1 MNTDTRAR
9 IRAGDPSAFAELF
22 DSHAR
27 SVYNHAFRLTGDWS
41 VAEDVMAATYLEAWR
56 LRQKVDPEG
65 GSLRPW
71 LLGVATNVA
80 RNHCRGNRRYRRAAS
95 AYAAAG
101 AAEAAMPDHASEV
114 AGRLDDRRRIAA
126 TLRALG
132 TLRRTEREVLVL
144 CLWEGLAYTEVAAA
158 LGVPVGTVRSRLSRA
173 RAKLRTG
180 AEEELARDMGQS
192 ARDTRQPARDIRKSV
207 PEIREPAPR
216 TRQTTGDRVN
226 AVRPAQEGIR

>member
-1 MNTDTRAR
+1 MNIDLRTR
-9 IRAGDPSAFAELF
+9 IRAGDPSAYAELF
-22 DSHAR
+22 DSYAR

-41 VAEDVMAATYLEAWR
+41 VAEDVMAATFLEAWR
-56 LRQKVDPEG
+56 LRQKVDPDG

-71 LLGVATNVA
+71 LLGVATNVS
-80 RNHCRGNRRYRRAAS
+80 RNHCRGNRRYRAAAE

-101 AAEAAMPDHASEV
+101 RADAAVPDHASEV
-114 AGRLDDRRRIAA
+114 AGRIDDRRRIAA

-144 CLWEGLAYTEVAAA
+144 CLWEGLAYTDVARA
-158 LGVPVGTVRSRLSRA
+158 LRLPVGTVRSRLSRA

-180 AEEELARDMGQS
+180 AEAELARE
-192 ARDTRQPARDIRKSV
+192 RTEPAPGK
-207 PEIREPAPR
+207 REPARR

>member
-1 MNTDTRAR
+1 MNIDLRAR
-9 IRAGDPSAFAELF
+9 IRDGDPSAFAELF
-22 DSHAR
+22 DSYAR

-41 VAEDVMAATYLEAWR
+41 VAEDVMATTFMEAWR
-56 LRQKVDPEG
+56 LREKVDPEG
-65 GSLRPW
+65 GSVRPG

-80 RNHCRGNRRYRRAAS
+80 RNHCRGNRRYRAAAV

-101 AAEAAMPDHASEV
+101 PAEASVPDHASEV
-114 AGRLDDRRRIAA
+114 AGRIDDRRRIAA

-144 CLWEGLAYTEVAAA
+144 CLWEGLAYTEVAQA
-158 LGVPVGTVRSRLSRA
+158 LRVPVGTVRSRLSRA
-173 RAKLRTG
+173 RTKLRIG
-180 AEEELARDMGQS
+180 AERELAGEKGE
-192 ARDTRQPARDIRKSV
+192 PF
-207 PEIREPAPR
+207 PEKREPASR

>member
-132 TLRRTEREVLVL
+132 TLRRSEREVLVL

-180 AEEELARDMGQS
+180 AEEELARDI
-192 ARDTRQPARDIRKSV
+192 RQPAHAIGKSV
-207 PEIREPAPR
+207 PEIREPGPR